1 MNKLNLAIT
10 TDGNGVATVHLNASF
25 ESKEEA
31 VDFHADVAGLC
42 RKASLLKPSISIA
55 KALYQRNVCTHII
68 ARRMDHAWHQVPGQD
83 VDQPQGKK
91 NLCQRPKWNIC
102 AYTEHTDERRVLNT
116 HAI

>member
-42 RKASLLKPSISIA
+42 RKASLLKPSISETYVPISSRGGWTMLGIKSLA
-55 KALYQRNVCTHII
+55 KT
-68 ARRMDHAWHQVPGQD
+68 
-83 VDQPQGKK
+83 
-91 NLCQRPKWNIC
+91 
-102 AYTEHTDERRVLNT
+102 
-116 HAI
+116 